1 MAARSLGTLTL
12 DLIAKIGGFEAGLGK
27 AEREAVKRAKA
38 IEKVFDAAGTA
49 AGVAFSAALAG
60 AIAGAAVFDTLI
72 KKVGDFQDIAEKTGG
87 SAEGFASFAVAAAT
101 AGVEMN
107 TVASASIRLTHG
119 LTAVD
124 DESKAAGAAI
134 EALGLNIKEFKGLA
148 PEDQIEA
155 VAKALGEFED
165 GAGKTAAAVA
175 LFGKAGA
182 ELLPFLK
189 ELEAQ
194 GGRQVKLTSEQIQLA
209 DEYADSQARIAA
221 EISQQAQLISAEALP
236 AVNGLLQAI
245 SDLTKDQDFAAV
257 ASGVLTGAFSAA
269 LTVVQALTVL
279 VSDLGFVFVGVG
291 REIGAVAAQLVA
303 LARLD
308 FQGFRAISEAVKE
321 DGKRARAELEKFQAR
336 ILSIGNQ
343 APLDDEA
350 RRRLGRGVGLPALKF
365 EGAQTGN
372 KEKAKQSEADR
383 YLETLQKQLE
393 KTQDLTVAE
402 QVLIDITSGRLGKVT
417 AAQKESLLLTARQID
432 AAKEIE
438 KTIEMR
444 RAAAAA
450 EGDAVL
456 AVNKAYQDR
465 LQTLMDATPSA
476 MLEKQRADVRL
487 LTEEY
492 EAGRISEEAYLEAVT
507 ARLDLVADKTKE
519 ANDFAKDLGLTFTS
533 AFEDAIVSGKSLG
546 DVLKSL
552 ISDIAKIVVRK
563 TVTEP
568 IGNAVTDI
576 FKSGDGFGSLLKMLG
591 IGTRADGGHIT
602 AGSPYIVGE
611 RGPEMIVPSM
621 SGTVIPNHA
630 MAVQGGGKSFT
641 YAPSIRVDGQLDT
654 ARTEQMIQRQ
664 LRAGFAEFTDR
675 MEISG

>member
-417 AAQKESLLLTARQID
+417 AAQKDSLLLTARQID
-432 AAKEIE
+432 AAKEFEKIIE
-438 KTIEMR
+438 LR

-465 LQTLMDATPSA
+465 LQTLMNATPSA

-492 EAGRISEEAYLEAVT
+492 EAGRISEAAYLEAVT
-507 ARLDLVADKTKE
+507 ARLDLVAEKTKE

-552 ISDIAKIVVRK
+552 IADIAKIVVRK

-576 FKSGDGFGSLLKMLG
+576 FKSGDGFGSLLKVLG

>member
-308 FQGFRAISEAVKE
+308 FQGFKAISEAVKE

-402 QVLIDITSGRLGKVT
+402 QALIDITSGRLGKVT

-432 AAKEIE
+432 AAKEFE

-476 MLEKQRADVRL
+476 MLEKQRADVKL
-487 LTEEY
+487 LTEEF
-492 EAGRISEEAYLEAVT
+492 EAGRISEAAYLEAVT
-507 ARLDLVADKTKE
+507 ARLDLVAEKTKE

-552 ISDIAKIVVRK
+552 IADIAKIVVRK

-611 RGPEMIVPSM
+611 RGPEMVVPSM